1 VSALVTGNGNALRVF
16 FNSRFYN
23 FLDAAVMPQVNDL
36 GSLLLEDPAHNID
49 SRVVPVKE
57 TGRGYDADGGMWCL
71 GHLFLASD
79 GCGGKINKK
88 RMSVSFQKRQKCKG
102 LPTFVLCSIGLMQ

>member
-1 VSALVTGNGNALRVF
+1 
-16 FNSRFYN
+16 
-23 FLDAAVMPQVNDL
+23 MPCA
-36 GSLLLEDPAHNID
+36 SLLLQDPAHDIN

-57 TGRGYDADGGMWCL
+57 TGCGHNADGGMCCL

-102 LPTFVLCSIGLMQ
+102 LPTFVLCSNGLMQ